1 MKLIR
6 TSYVNRLFPLNIFLG
21 NGEPEEGTDVW
32 LKPTVEVGGSGGSR
46 SWRVIS
52 TLLLCSL
59 LLNTIYIWKS
69 VADVG
74 GHRDE
79 QRGLSQHQN
88 YFNNLFG
95 LLEWS
100 WQGLMCHIRYTIYID
115 PQTRAP
121 PGETWPGPASALA
134 RV

>member
-1 MKLIR
+1 MENLKKELD
-6 TSYVNRLFPLNIFLG
+6 T
-21 NGEPEEGTDVW
+21 TDVW

-46 SWRVIS
+46 SWIVIS
-52 TLLLCSL
+52 TLLPCSL

-74 GHRDE
+74 GHRGE

-88 YFNNLFG
+88 YFNNLFE

-100 WQGLMCHIRYTIYID
+100 WQGLMCHIRYTNLY
-115 PQTRAP
+115 
-121 PGETWPGPASALA
+121 
-134 RV
+134 

>member
-1 MKLIR
+1 MENLKKELD
-6 TSYVNRLFPLNIFLG
+6 T
-21 NGEPEEGTDVW
+21 TDVW
-32 LKPTVEVGGSGGSR
+32 LKPKVEVGGSGGSR

-100 WQGLMCHIRYTIYID
+100 WQGLMCHIRYTIYRVSSKTV
-115 PQTRAP
+115 P
-121 PGETWPGPASALA
+121 TWLFALFLASSYTNWKSWDVFEKFRKFAT
-134 RV
+134 